1 MTPWNLQAKQ
11 LTLWCN
17 IQQIDNSEKK
27 FNFPAT
33 IGEEKLI
40 VFLFLCKR

>member
-1 MTPWNLQAKQ
+1 MTPWNPQAKQ
-11 LTLWCN
+11 LTLWFN

-27 FNFPAT
+27 LNFSAT